1 MAVFNFIIAPG
12 RSVESVSEKDP
23 SFKRGHI
30 LDRAEAEL
38 QKLLDTQ
45 ILVATLVGLHMNCM
59 KKFKPGKI
67 QRKSI
72 GRKARMFSS
81 CFSTA

>member
-30 LDRAEAEL
+30 LGKSE
-38 QKLLDTQ
+38 KLAL
-45 ILVATLVGLHMNCM
+45 
-59 KKFKPGKI
+59 PP
-67 QRKSI
+67 
-72 GRKARMFSS
+72 
-81 CFSTA
+81 